1 MSAAAGICAARPG
14 QCFFFGGFDL
24 GFSEGMGFGARGFG
38 AETRFEV
45 RFLLDWEIGC
55 F

>member
-14 QCFFFGGFDL
+14 QGFFFGGFDL
-24 GFSEGMGFGARGFG
+24 GFGEGMGVGTRGFG
-38 AETRFEV
+38 AEARFGV
-45 RFLLDWEIGC
+45 WFLRDWEIGY